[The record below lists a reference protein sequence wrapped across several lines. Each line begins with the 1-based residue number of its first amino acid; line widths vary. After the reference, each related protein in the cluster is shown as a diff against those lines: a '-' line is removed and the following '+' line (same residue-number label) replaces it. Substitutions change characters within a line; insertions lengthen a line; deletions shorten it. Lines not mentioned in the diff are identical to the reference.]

1 MEIKNCA
8 AIVTGGA
15 SGMGAATAKLLS
27 SLGAKVALLDL
38 NKDAAEKIAAD
49 IQGLA
54 VPCDVTSADSVEAA
68 IAEAQK
74 RHGAARICINCAGIV
89 HGRRMINQQGPM

>member
-68 IAEAQK
+68 MKELGENDYTEEEI
-74 RHGAARICINCAGIV
+74 RVMRIKFLSDFGN
-89 HGRRMINQQGPM
+89 